1 MIEIGMT
8 YTMEK
13 TVTPAMTAKAV
24 GSGGLEVFGTPFM
37 MGLMENA
44 AMQCVQNE
52 LPEGKGT
59 VGVEISSS
67 HLAPTPVGMKVSAT
81 AEVTGVSANG
91 KMITFKVTASDEEGL
106 IGEGT
111 HARAGIDLALIH
123 ISFRLTTSSISATR
137 GSTSSWGTLAMRRPK
152 AMFSNT
158 SRWGNRAYFCN
169 TVLICRLC
177 GGTSLIITPSK
188 VTSPDV
194 GVVNPP
200 MIRSV
205 VVLSLIHI

>member
-13 TVTPAMTAKAV
+13 TVTPDMTAKAV

-44 AMQCVQNE
+44 AMQCVQPE

-81 AEVTGVSANG
+81 AEVTGV

-111 HARAGIDLALIH
+111 HTRAVIDNARFLQKCNDKLA
-123 ISFRLTTSSISATR
+123 RV
-137 GSTSSWGTLAMRRPK
+137 K
-152 AMFSNT
+152 
-158 SRWGNRAYFCN
+158 
-169 TVLICRLC
+169 
-177 GGTSLIITPSK
+177 
-188 VTSPDV
+188 
-194 GVVNPP
+194 
-200 MIRSV
+200 
-205 VVLSLIHI
+205 

>member
-13 TVTPAMTAKAV
+13 TVTPDMTAKAV

-44 AMQCVQNE
+44 AMQCVQPE

-91 KMITFKVTASDEEGL
+91 KMITFKVTASDEEGTGQ
-106 IGEGT
+106 IRKQRKK
-111 HARAGIDLALIH
+111 RAPVGRSLFAHTGVTI
-123 ISFRLTTSSISATR
+123 
-137 GSTSSWGTLAMRRPK
+137 
-152 AMFSNT
+152 
-158 SRWGNRAYFCN
+158 RAW
-169 TVLICRLC
+169 
-177 GGTSLIITPSK
+177 
-188 VTSPDV
+188 
-194 GVVNPP
+194 PP
-200 MIRSV
+200 
-205 VVLSLIHI
+205 L

>member
-13 TVTPAMTAKAV
+13 TVTPDMTAKAV

-44 AMQCVQNE
+44 AMQCVQPE

-81 AEVTGVSANG
+81 AEVHRRADHQRVRLGQLGSRLVHQIVVYAAEGFLAGRAGVAAVSRVACLHDLRFDALGLQRFGQLLQRRIGAALLVGAAVDQQCFHMIVLLAIVSA
-91 KMITFKVTASDEEGL
+91 I
-106 IGEGT
+106 
-111 HARAGIDLALIH
+111 
-123 ISFRLTTSSISATR
+123 IS
-137 GSTSSWGTLAMRRPK
+137 RR
-152 AMFSNT
+152 
-158 SRWGNRAYFCN
+158 R
-169 TVLICRLC
+169 
-177 GGTSLIITPSK
+177 
-188 VTSPDV
+188 
-194 GVVNPP
+194 
-200 MIRSV
+200 
-205 VVLSLIHI
+205 

>member
-1 MIEIGMT
+1 MIEIGAKLT
-8 YTMEK
+8 VEK
-13 TVTPAMTAKAV
+13 TVTPELTAQVA
-24 GSGGLEVFGTPFM
+24 GSGLLPVFGTPFM

-81 AEVTGVSANG
+81 AEVTGISANG

-111 HARAGIDLALIH
+111 HTRAVIDNARFLQKCSDKL
-123 ISFRLTTSSISATR
+123 
-137 GSTSSWGTLAMRRPK
+137 
-152 AMFSNT
+152 
-158 SRWGNRAYFCN
+158 SR
-169 TVLICRLC
+169 V
-177 GGTSLIITPSK
+177 K
-188 VTSPDV
+188 
-194 GVVNPP
+194 
-200 MIRSV
+200 
-205 VVLSLIHI
+205 